1 MIVFSSVVNSYF
13 FLLTTFEGG
22 TKYNLMIKHDIEET
36 QHSPKLITIIETDSF
51 LIKSK
56 PVFKGF
62 FF

>member
-36 QHSPKLITIIETDSF
+36 QHSPKLITIIETD
-51 LIKSK
+51 
-56 PVFKGF
+56 F
-62 FF
+62 FFY